1 MNDLP
6 RFVLAALTLIRQDNA
21 VLLVQQRDP
30 PGYWSLPG
38 GVVEHGES
46 PDQAAAREVKEETG
60 LDVRL
65 KRVVGIYAKLDENA
79 LAITFEG
86 EITGGAMLQ
95 VTNETLACRYFP
107 TDQLPEPIRGH
118 LRQRIQDLDAP
129 AVVWRTQ

>member
-6 RFVLAALTLIRQDNA
+6 RFVIVALALIRRDDT

-38 GVVEHGES
+38 GVVERGES
-46 PDQAAAREVKEETG
+46 PDQAAIREVKEETG
-60 LDVRL
+60 LDIRL
-65 KRVVGIYAKLDENA
+65 KRAVGIYAKPADDA

-86 EITGGAMLQ
+86 EITGSTMLQ
-95 VTNETLACRYFP
+95 TTNETLACRYFP
-107 TDQLPEPIRGH
+107 TNQLPEPIRDH
-118 LRQRIQDLDAP
+118 LRQRILDWDAP